1 MKKLKSYSWL
11 LLLFAL
17 LACTKEIDFELSDE
31 STNRLV
37 VEANFTNAARQHEV
51 KLTRTSTFYEPNETP
66 AETGARVT
74 IVGNNQTVLF
84 DEVRPGVYLNLGMDS
99 GQIGQTYTL
108 QIELANG
115 ERYTA
120 SETMMRNTVID
131 SMSYE
136 YFSFASLYN
145 VNIWTQEPAGKGDSY
160 LWNVYINGNWINDTL
175 RYSSFQNDDFVDGS
189 YVNGGTIYQ
198 IRERSFLDYSFNP
211 PLKLDSIRVGVE
223 TVNVSQNFFEFV
235 VTALLETEFRGTP
248 FDGPPANIRGNISD
262 GALGYFSVT
271 SVSNRYEFTILTE
284 H

>member
-160 LWNVYINGNWINDTL
+160 LWNVYIN
-175 RYSSFQNDDFVDGS
+175 
-189 YVNGGTIYQ
+189 
-198 IRERSFLDYSFNP
+198 P